1 MTETSNPID
10 QRWFAI
16 GKPWAADEQ
25 CDLDILC
32 GSPDPHQGTYVLG
45 AGVWAG
51 EDGHLT
57 EQQTREVVRYIVS
70 LHNHRLSDRPDTTA
84 RDELLD
90 AGAALA
96 QAARHIHDLGPGG
109 LIQPNCR
116 ADLREALEDWERA
129 FAEHDPGAA
138 VAAEATA

>member
-16 GKPWAADEQ
+16 GKPWANEEE
-25 CDLDILC
+25 CDLYILA
-32 GSPDPHQGTYVLG
+32 GSPDPNQGTYVIG
-45 AGVWAG
+45 AEVWAG
-51 EDGHLT
+51 EDAT
-57 EQQTREVVRYIVS
+57 AQQMREVVRYVVS

-96 QAARHIHDLGPGG
+96 QVARHIHDLGPGG